1 MFNLYQIFKNY
12 IRVKLTSIFR
22 VFGLQI
28 VRLRCSQPVE
38 LLDQETAPM
47 KMHYLESLQP
57 IVITASLSKF
67 RALPIFTYSHDS
79 KHPFVIATKQALNS
93 KDPKQSIRNILEI
106 FYQSYQ
112 PDSAASLLSIEENSK
127 LNQEPAWAAV
137 MPWNHESLYIWK
149 NNQQKSALIQNSK
162 LGLTI
167 GLKDGWSWCG
177 PVSDKKLNIEV
188 ERLYNVFNSIKENGY
203 KRDSSQDGDI
213 QTYALINKD
222 DWVLQTQTGQHR
234 SAVLSGLGYDQ
245 IPTRVTKTIYRS
257 QVDYWPN
264 VISGLYSRETALAI
278 FDNVFNGK
286 TPNIAN
292 NWLNSMPLD
301 NDNK

>member
-1 MFNLYQIFKNY
+1 MK
-12 IRVKLTSIFR
+12 SIFR
-22 VFGLQI
+22 IFGLQL
-28 VRLRCSQPVE
+28 VRLHHSQPVVF
-38 LLDQETAPM
+38 LDQETAPM